1 MAAPVPDLHELW
13 VDSGRPGA
21 HKFRQILIRKGIAA
35 PSEKYISEHFLRY
48 QTSKQLF
55 APGPRYTGKIWSPGL
70 DRRWQA
76 DVLVNSQKP
85 SEFKG
90 QKWQYALVVV
100 DVFSR
105 YIWTR
110 LITSPMESYVAFK
123 EILDEAGKSP
133 EVLSTDADPGF
144 LSPKFKELL
153 ASKGIQQSIRAGRHD
168 IAIADRAIYTLK
180 RTLAIHSLETGQN
193 DWAQR
198 LDAAVKAYNDNPHSA
213 LMDGAPDDIRGPGGE
228 IKNKLLYFR
237 REQQEAANMET
248 NSQQIQE
255 RAERLEKHGAFRV
268 WKHKEKLGR
277 RVFEPGWSR
286 DTHEARQVDGAFV
299 KDEHGHFYPTK
310 ESMAV
315 PKEST
320 QLPEAHVILNTRARE
335 KLQRYAD
342 RLHAFLTAKPD
353 HRVAASKAHS
363 VLSEIGDIKQAVQLA
378 GLATDKVIASFV
390 KVFP

>member
-110 LITSPMESYVAFK
+110 LVTSPMEANVAFG
-123 EILDEAGKSP
+123 EIIDAAGKSP

-153 ASKGIQQSIRAGRHD
+153 ASKGIQQSIRAGRND

-198 LDAAVKAYNDNPHSA
+198 LDAAVKAYNDNPHGA

-228 IKNKLLYFR
+228 IKHKLLYFN

-248 NSQQIQE
+248 NSKHIQE
-255 RAERLEKHGAFRV
+255 RAERLEQHGAFRI
-268 WKHKEKLGR
+268 WKHKERLGR

-286 DTHEARQVDGAFV
+286 ETHEARHIDGAFV
-299 KDEHGHFYPTK
+299 KDEQGHSYPTK
-310 ESMAV
+310 ETLSI

-320 QLPEAHVILNTRARE
+320 ELPEPVAILNPKTRGL
-335 KLQRYAD
+335 LQRYAD
-342 RLHAFLTAKPD
+342 RLRVFLMGQEDNKT
-353 HRVAASKAHS
+353 AASKATS
-363 VLSEIGDIKQAVQLA
+363 VFKRGR
-378 GLATDKVIASFV
+378 GL
-390 KVFP
+390 